1 VTNPMGG
8 MGGWEMLRSMRREN
22 DLSGRRVG
30 RATAKRVFAFA
41 KPYRREIVV
50 FLLAVVLD
58 AGIGVATPVL
68 AGRVI
73 NVIGGHAPGAAT
85 AVVRT
90 ALFIACLAIADSMP
104 MSRTRSA
111 RSPNRFA
118 SASGRPNSLTRSAP
132 ATPNRSVIVAFIFAS
147 SW

>member
-1 VTNPMGG
+1 MTNPMGG

-73 NVIGGHAPGAAT
+73 NVIGGHAPGRAG
-85 AVVRT
+85 RT
-90 ALFIACLAIADSMP
+90 
-104 MSRTRSA
+104 
-111 RSPNRFA
+111 
-118 SASGRPNSLTRSAP
+118 
-132 ATPNRSVIVAFIFAS
+132 
-147 SW
+147 